1 MNGTDEYFGADF
13 QNDAQI
19 STIKRFSIDKYY
31 LCSLNT
37 AVRLRN
43 TLRQMIDFSYQ
54 TEFVL
59 EDVRHHASWLIN
71 IADSYEVVIESL
83 GYVFCDDDYVHS
95 INLQHLTHDT
105 FTDIITFDYGSNE
118 VLEGEIYISIDRV
131 RENAADL
138 NQEFDQE

>member
-1 MNGTDEYFGADF
+1 
-13 QNDAQI
+13 
-19 STIKRFSIDKYY
+19 
-31 LCSLNT
+31 
-37 AVRLRN
+37 
-43 TLRQMIDFSYQ
+43 MIDFSYQ

-95 INLQHLTHDT
+95 INLQHLSHDT

-138 NQEFDQE
+138 NQEFDQELRRVMCHGLLHMIGFNDESKDDKIKMRELEDKALSMFHVKQ